1 MKKGDKFMPRK
12 KKIYLTDY
20 FDNWINIYKKGA
32 VSNATLEKYVSAQK
46 NLKIIAQDVT
56 LNELDRLTYQEI
68 LNRYAESHEKSTVMD
83 FHHQLKSAIL
93 DAYEEELI
101 AKDPTRRAVI
111 KGKRPTPKKRKYL
124 NEFELKLFIRE
135 LELGDDPTID
145 WLLLLIAKTGLRFS
159 EALGLTKKDFDFE
172 KQQITIS
179 KTWDYKNCHGG
190 FKPTK
195 NPSSIRKIRM
205 DWKLSMQFNKLLLPL
220 EEDTLIFVQHKRIF
234 NSTVNNRISRICSN
248 LEIPPIS
255 VHGLRHTHASLL
267 ILTGVSI
274 ASIAKRLGHANMT
287 TTQQTYLHI
296 IKELESQDTDKIM
309 RHLASL

>member
-1 MKKGDKFMPRK
+1 MPRK

-20 FDNWINIYKKGA
+20 FDNWIEVYKKGA
-32 VSNATLEKYVSAQK
+32 VSNATLDKYISAKK
-46 NLKIIAQDVT
+46 NLKIIASAVT

-68 LNRYAESHEKSTVMD
+68 LNRYAESHEKATVMD

-93 DAYEEELI
+93 DAYEEGLVT
-101 AKDPTRRAVI
+101 KDPTRRAVI
-111 KGKRPTPKKRKYL
+111 KGKQPTPKKRKYL

-135 LELGDDPTID
+135 LELDEDPTID
-145 WLLLLIAKTGLRFS
+145 WLLLLIAKTGLRFA

-179 KTWDYKNCHGG
+179 KTWDYKNCCGG

-195 NPSSIRKIRM
+195 NISSVRKVQM
-205 DWKLSMQFNKLLLPL
+205 DWKLSMQFNKLLHPL
-220 EEDTLIFVQHKRIF
+220 GDDELVFVRHKRIF

-296 IKELESQDTDKIM
+296 IKELENQDTDKIM